1 MRGGRA
7 GAALLEAVV
16 ALLILSTACVS
27 ATAMAATFTRTATKA
42 REVDGEVRRA
52 GALMDAAS
60 LWTRDDLDR
69 RLGERRQG
77 AWRMRIDRPVPTLY
91 TVVLAD
97 STGVELLHTALFRAE
112 PVREAP

>member
-1 MRGGRA
+1 MRSGRA

-27 ATAMAATFTRTATKA
+27 ATAMAATFTRTAVKA
-42 REVDGEVRRA
+42 RELDTEVRRA

-97 STGVELLHTALFRAE
+97 STGVELLRTALFRAE

>member
-16 ALLILSTACVS
+16 ALLILSTACVA
-27 ATAMAATFTRTATKA
+27 ATAMAATFTRTAARA
-42 REVDGEVRRA
+42 RELDAEVRRA

-91 TVVLAD
+91 TVALAD
-97 STGVELLHTALFRAE
+97 SAGVELLRTSLFRAE
-112 PVREAP
+112 PAREMR